1 MCLAVGR
8 FIFKHFVS
16 IIFDSSCSSRGLSNT
31 HPHSLFPAVKVDEL
45 QTIKRELTQIKSKV
59 DDLLESL
66 ERMEKDHS
74 KKSGRRGNTVCLNG
88 EGRESDPCWFRFL

>member
-1 MCLAVGR
+1 M
-8 FIFKHFVS
+8 
-16 IIFDSSCSSRGLSNT
+16 T
-31 HPHSLFPAVKVDEL
+31 QHSLVPVPPSLLSAVKVDEL

-74 KKSGRRGNTVCLNG
+74 KKSGRVKHNM
-88 EGRESDPCWFRFL
+88 F

>member
-1 MCLAVGR
+1 M
-8 FIFKHFVS
+8 
-16 IIFDSSCSSRGLSNT
+16 
-31 HPHSLFPAVKVDEL
+31 DEL

-74 KKSGRRGNTVCLNG
+74 KKSGTG
-88 EGRESDPCWFRFL
+88 ETLLVLMVSSDPCWMYYLSGKNLFIF

>member
-1 MCLAVGR
+1 MQAWTQTN
-8 FIFKHFVS
+8 H
-16 IIFDSSCSSRGLSNT
+16 CSS
-31 HPHSLFPAVKVDEL
+31 HSPSCFPVVKVDEL

-74 KKSGRRGNTVCLNG
+74 KKSGMDRV
-88 EGRESDPCWFRFL
+88 